1 MLDSSCTTSEAVH
14 MPSHDIPLNLR
25 YMWRSNRSSTETLNV
40 QSILLDSQ
48 DPSIGPILLSFCLSF
63 VSFRRADFILTVGVL
78 SVFGSTRA
86 WIQVTEKTCQH
97 LILQALQAL
106 LFPETF
112 VDSY

>member
-1 MLDSSCTTSEAVH
+1 

-40 QSILLDSQ
+40 QSNLLDSQ

-78 SVFGSTRA
+78 SVFGSTRV
-86 WIQVTEKTCQH
+86 WDPGNRENVST
-97 LILQALQAL
+97 L
-106 LFPETF
+106 
-112 VDSY
+112 DSSGIAGSIISRNIR